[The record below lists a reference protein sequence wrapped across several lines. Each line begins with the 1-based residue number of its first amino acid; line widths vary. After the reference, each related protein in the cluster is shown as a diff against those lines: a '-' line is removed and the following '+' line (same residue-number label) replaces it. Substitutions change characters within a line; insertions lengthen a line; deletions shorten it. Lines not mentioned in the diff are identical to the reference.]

1 MKGEDDQLVE
11 VCRCNYQ
18 GGLARH
24 RPVLNNFATKCGRE
38 GILQH
43 SLFKTDQVFSQVLL
57 EEQKSG
63 IPARI

>member
-1 MKGEDDQLVE
+1 MKL
-11 VCRCNYQ
+11 
-18 GGLARH
+18 LARH
-24 RPVLNNFATKCGRE
+24 RPVLDNFATKCGRE

-63 IPARI
+63 IPGLESSLEHTGTVT